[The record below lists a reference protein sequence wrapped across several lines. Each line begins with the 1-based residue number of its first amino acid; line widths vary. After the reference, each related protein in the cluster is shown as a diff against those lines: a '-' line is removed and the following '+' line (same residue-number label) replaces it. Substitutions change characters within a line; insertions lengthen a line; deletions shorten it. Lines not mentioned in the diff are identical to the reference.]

1 MKIKL
6 DLHVH
11 SRYSGDSVNS
21 FEDLNRRCREQG
33 LDGYA
38 VCDHDSI
45 DGLSEAV
52 EKSGNLVVVPGI
64 EVTSRGA
71 HILCLDPSEVVPS
84 RLSIIE
90 TVERIHAQGATAV
103 LAHPYSIPRSFVN
116 FREIKLASFDA
127 IEVANSAQIPFG
139 LVRGWNRHLSERLS
153 LPQTGGSDSHFPS
166 TVGRS
171 YTIIDSESRDPV
183 DVTKAIRAGRTEVVG
198 DGTRLSERLRQF
210 LGYKSD

>member
-11 SRYSGDSVNS
+11 SRYSGDSANS

-64 EVTSRGA
+64 EVTSKGA
-71 HILCLDPSEVVPS
+71 HILCLDPSEIVPS

-116 FREIKLASFDA
+116 FREVKLASFDA

-171 YTIIDSESRDPV
+171 YTIIDSESRDPL

>member
-1 MKIKL
+1 LKLKI

-21 FEDLNRRCREQG
+21 FEDISRRCREQG

-38 VCDHDSI
+38 VCDHDRI
-45 DGLSEAV
+45 EGLSEAL
-52 EKSGNLVVVPGI
+52 EKSGDQVVVPGL
-64 EVTSRGA
+64 EVSSRGA

-103 LAHPYSIPRSFVN
+103 LAHPYSIPRSFVK
-116 FREIKLASFDA
+116 FGEVKLAGLDA
-127 IEVANSAQIPFG
+127 IEVANSAQIPFR
-139 LVRGWNRHLSERLS
+139 LIMGWNRGLSERLS

-183 DVTKAIRAGRTEVVG
+183 DLIKAIREGRTEVVG
-198 DGTRLSERLRQF
+198 AGTRLVERLRQ
-210 LGYKSD
+210 LSG

>member
-1 MKIKL
+1 MKLKL

-21 FEDLNRRCREQG
+21 FEEISRRCRDQG

-45 DGLSEAV
+45 DGLSEAT
-52 EKSGNLVVVPGI
+52 EKSGDLVVVPGL

-71 HILCLDPSEVVPS
+71 HILCLNPSEIVPS

-103 LAHPYSIPRSFVN
+103 LAHPYGIPRSFVK
-116 FREIKLASFDA
+116 FREVKMASLDA

-139 LVRGWNRHLSERLS
+139 LIMSWNRGLSLRLS

-183 DVTKAIRAGRTEVVG
+183 DVIKAIREGRTEVVG
-198 DGTRLSERLRQF
+198 AGTRLGERLKQ
-210 LGYKSD
+210 LSGL

>member
-1 MKIKL
+1 LKLKL

-21 FEDLNRRCREQG
+21 FEEISRRCRDQG

-45 DGLSEAV
+45 DGLSEAT
-52 EKSGNLVVVPGI
+52 EKSGDLVVVPGL

-71 HILCLDPSEVVPS
+71 HILCLNPSEIVPS

-103 LAHPYSIPRSFVN
+103 LAHPYGIPRSFVK
-116 FREIKLASFDA
+116 FREVKMASLDA

-139 LVRGWNRHLSERLS
+139 LIMSWNRGLSLRLS

-183 DVTKAIRAGRTEVVG
+183 DVIKAIREGRTEVVG
-198 DGTRLSERLRQF
+198 AGTRLGERLKQ
-210 LGYKSD
+210 LSGL